1 MILNNL
7 LDDIRVTEI
16 SINNYNSIWIE
27 IDGKMKHSGVQF
39 ESEHLYY
46 LFIKEICRDLD
57 VDVCLLRPFVNG
69 KWRNFRV
76 HIVSD
81 HISEGNF
88 TISLRRIKNQAWLLQ
103 DFLGNGFL
111 SDTDFEAIHN
121 IINDK
126 KTILIVGPTGSGK
139 TSFMGG
145 LLNILPENE
154 RCVIIEDTSEIHLP
168 NSSSTK
174 LLTYEQDQDLIKS
187 VNLQDLVKQSLR
199 MRPDRLIVGEIR
211 GAEAKD
217 LLLAL
222 STGHHGSMG
231 TLHANSA
238 SEALLRLEM
247 LIQIGAP
254 QWSLDT
260 IRRLLFL
267 SVQIIMVVGK
277 DNDGKRRLQSI
288 SKVHSLESFGLVT
301 EPYEFST
308 LPNSNK
314 CDGRGLMAF

>member
-1 MILNNL
+1 MIIDNL
-7 LDDIRVTEI
+7 LDNLDITEI
-16 SINNYNSIWIE
+16 SINNYKSIWIE
-27 IDGKMKHSGVQF
+27 INGKMQRSDTYF
-39 ESEHLYY
+39 ESEHHYY
-46 LFIKEICRDLD
+46 LFTKEICRDLD

-69 KWRNFRV
+69 KWREFRV

-88 TISLRRIKNQAWLLQ
+88 TISLRRIRKKTWSLQ
-103 DFLGNGFL
+103 DFLDNEFL
-111 SDTDFEAIHN
+111 SVADYEAIHA
-121 IINDK
+121 IINEK
-126 KTILIVGPTGSGK
+126 KTILVVGPTGSGK
-139 TSFMGG
+139 TSFMGA
-145 LLNILPENE
+145 LLNTLPENE
-154 RCVIIEDTSEIHLP
+154 RCIILEDTNELHLP
-168 NSSSTK
+168 NNSSTK
-174 LLTYEQDQDLIKS
+174 LLSYEQDQELIKN

-211 GAEAKD
+211 GSEAKD

-238 SEALLRLEM
+238 NEALLRLEM
-247 LIQIGAP
+247 LVQIGAP

-267 SVQIIMVVGK
+267 SVQIIMVVDK
-277 DNDGKRRLQSI
+277 DQDGKRKLQSI
-288 SKVHSLESFGLVT
+288 SKVHSLESFGLIT

-314 CDGRGLMAF
+314 WDGSGLVAF